1 MRRAA
6 VAFVLAADFF
16 IQVVQAGLSTAWIIV
31 RPGPRPDPAVIRVP
45 YEGLSPMGAV
55 VYACMLSLTPGTT
68 TLDVDVDAQTLT
80 LHVLDGA
87 SATATIDDAQRRV
100 ARRLQAVFPGGR
112 R

>member
-6 VAFVLAADFF
+6 VALVLAADFVL
-16 IQVVQAGLSTAWIIV
+16 QVVQAGLSTAWIIV

-45 YEGLSPMGAV
+45 YEGLSPVGAV
-55 VYACMLSLTPGTT
+55 VYACILSLTPGTT

-80 LHVLDGA
+80 LHVLAGA
-87 SATATIDDAQRRV
+87 AATTTIEDAQRRV
-100 ARRLQAVFPGGR
+100 ERRLQAVFPGGR